1 VNQRLHMIGSALS
14 QLANV
19 ATAFDLN
26 ETGPNESVSARMH
39 RQGRRRRAA
48 IIDAVFGQGHCQR
61 AFESDVRDARALMKE
76 THDAQ

>member
-1 VNQRLHMIGSALS
+1 MKRLHMIGSALS

-39 RQGRRRRAA
+39 RQGRWQRGG
-48 IIDAVFGQGHCQR
+48 INYGAVIGVSYSF
-61 AFESDVRDARALMKE
+61 
-76 THDAQ
+76 